1 MGMKNYRK
9 SLPPL
14 DNLVFFLAAAR
25 NKSLTVAA
33 EEMFVTQAAISKR
46 IHRLENWL
54 GVKLFSRDGR
64 NLKISSAG
72 KEFASDVEVALDF
85 LDHAVRKIKAPEEP
99 AVRIASSTTIS
110 IYWLYDRLKAFSR
123 SESACNVCVTTT
135 DSTTELTSG
144 SHDLVVLFCDG
155 DLPDLECVKIFD
167 CEMIPAAAP
176 EVAKAADL
184 GGVFSGSDPQ
194 SDGPPLLEYVN
205 MNPDWVNWQLWLK
218 QFHNSEIKNWPVL
231 QCDSY
236 IESVAMA
243 RKGQG
248 VALLHLP
255 MMQQELD
262 EGALVRVGTMSLE
275 TRKSYHLC
283 YPKGTTLPHN
293 ARKLLEFLTDPK

>member
-1 MGMKNYRK
+1 MKNYRK

-72 KEFASDVEVALDF
+72 NEFASDVEVALDF

-99 AVRIASSTTIS
+99 TVRIASSTTIS
-110 IYWLYDRLKAFSR
+110 MYWLYDRLKAFSR

-144 SHDLVVLFCDG
+144 SHDLVVLFCD
-155 DLPDLECVKIFD
+155 DEVPDLECVKIFD
-167 CEMIPAAAP
+167 CELIAAANP
-176 EVAKAADL
+176 AIAEVADY
-184 GGVFSGSDPQ
+184 GGMFSGGEPQ
-194 SDGPPLLEYVN
+194 PEGPPLLEYVN
-205 MNPDWVNWQLWLK
+205 MNPNWINWQQCLK
-218 QFHNSEIKNWPVL
+218 QLWNSEIKNWPVL
-231 QCDSY
+231 QCNSY

-243 RKGQG
+243 RKGEG

-262 EGALVRVGTMSLE
+262 EGALARVGTMSLE
-275 TRKSYHLC
+275 TKKSYHLC
-283 YPKGTTLPHN
+283 YPKGTTLPYN
-293 ARKLLEFLTDPK
+293 ARRLLEFLTDPK